1 MKKTALW
8 KDIFREI
15 WQTKARFFSIFA
27 IIALGVGFFSGIKA
41 TGPNMLDTANHY
53 YQTHHLMDLK
63 VQSTYGLSEKEM
75 DFLKG
80 LPEVKAVEGMY
91 TADLLMKE
99 ANATAKVYGY
109 ESKATLNQ
117 YEIVEGRLPE
127 KSGEIALDDTKIMA
141 KHYQIGDTLSLESGD
156 EAKQPIADALKTTT
170 YQVVGFVNSPQFIE
184 NMNRGNSSIGNGTT
198 SAFLVV
204 PNEDFNLPVYTEAYL
219 TFNDTANLAAYTKA
233 YDQKVTAH
241 QTFIEEQIEQI
252 GKERLDSL
260 KVEAEEQIQT
270 NEQQLEEG
278 KKALA
283 DAKTQIEAA
292 NEQLVA
298 GQAQYEQ
305 GKNTFEAGIATGD
318 QQIKEQAQL
327 LTQKEQELATNQQ
340 TVEAGQA
347 RLNEGQAAL
356 DQTKAENLP
365 KIEQG
370 QALLT
375 QLDQLLAL
383 PLDQV
388 SAAQQ
393 QQAIQLGAAYSPDLG
408 NLLMGYFNGLMTQA
422 EARQTVQGI
431 QANLAANAQQ
441 FDTAQNE
448 LNTQQQV
455 LENGRAQLAQ
465 GTQMLT
471 DGKVQLAAARQELA
485 TQKQAGLASLETAK
499 AELADATAQYQTG
512 LAQYEAEKATGEA
525 KLQEG
530 EQKLS
535 EAKKQVASMALPK
548 YYVFD
553 RSIQPG
559 YLEFNDNADRITS
572 LSTAFPV
579 FFFLIAALVS
589 LTTMT
594 RMVEEQR
601 LQIGTLKALGY
612 GNGDILKKFLVYAS
626 VASIAASVVGL
637 LVGFN
642 LFPTV
647 IFNAYSTLYNL
658 PSVRIHY
665 YASYAILSLL
675 VALICT
681 TATVFVT
688 VRVELRA
695 NAASLMRP
703 KAPKSG
709 QRILLERIGFIWNRL
724 SFAQKVTA
732 RNLFRYKQRMFMTIL
747 GVAGCTALI
756 LTGFGLRDSIGDVA
770 PLQFGK
776 VMQYQLAVG
785 LNDQA
790 TNDEKTDYE
799 QLITKHQDITGTLK
813 VAQEKVKTTKK
824 NGKIQDVTLFVP
836 ETAKDLKQFVALEN
850 RKTGKP
856 IKIEENGAV
865 ITEKLAKM
873 YQVKVGDKLKIVD
886 TNNEEYNIPITGI
899 TENYVQHYLYLTPET
914 YQTIFGQQP
923 TYNTELLT
931 YSKEN
936 KEWEDQLGESLLQQ
950 PYVVGT
956 HFISQLSGA
965 LDDTMSSMNIV
976 IMVLIVSAA
985 ALAFVVLYNLT
996 NINVSERVRELS
1008 TIKVLGFYDS
1018 EVTAYIYRENILLSV
1033 FGIIFGLIMG
1043 IGLHRFVLTTAEVD
1057 IAMFSPVIR
1066 WWSYLLASALTLL
1079 FTLIVMWV
1087 MHFKL
1092 KKIDMIEA
1100 LKAVE

>member
-41 TGPNMLDTANHY
+41 TGPNMLDTASHY
-53 YQTHHLMDLK
+53 YETHHLMDLK

-75 DFLKG
+75 NFLKDV
-80 LPEVKAVEGMY
+80 PDVKTVEGMY

-99 ANATAKVYGY
+99 MNATARVYGY
-109 ESKATLNQ
+109 DDKATLNQ
-117 YEIVEGRLPE
+117 YEIVEGKLPE
-127 KSGEIALDDTKIMA
+127 KSGEVAIDYTKAMS
-141 KHYQIGDTLSLESGD
+141 KQYKIGDTLTLESGD
-156 EAKQPIADALKTTT
+156 EAKNPIAKTLKGTT

-184 NMNRGNSSIGNGTT
+184 KINRGNSSIGNGTT
-198 SAFLVV
+198 SAFLVI

-219 TFNDTANLAAYTKA
+219 TFKDTASLSAYTTA
-233 YDQKVTAH
+233 YDEKVAAH
-241 QTFIEEQIEQI
+241 QEYIETNIEQI
-252 GKERLDSL
+252 GKERLDAL
-260 KVEAEEQIQT
+260 KAEAEEQIQT
-270 NEQQLEEG
+270 NEQQLEDG
-278 KKALA
+278 KAALET
-283 DAKTQIEAA
+283 AKNQIEAA
-292 NEQLVA
+292 KEKLTA

-305 GKNTFEAGIATGD
+305 SKATFETEIASGE
-318 QQIKEQAQL
+318 QQIKDQEQL
-327 LTQKEQELATNQQ
+327 LVQNEQELTASKQ
-340 TVEAGQA
+340 TAEQGQA
-347 RLNEGQAAL
+347 SLNEAQTAL
-356 DQTKAENLP
+356 DQSKAENLP

-370 QALLT
+370 QALMT
-375 QLDQLLAL
+375 QLSQLIAL
-383 PLDQV
+383 PVGQV

-393 QQAIQLGAAYSPDLG
+393 QQAIQSAAAYSPYLG
-408 NLLMGYFNGLMTQA
+408 NVLTGYFNGQVTQS
-422 EARQTVQGI
+422 EAQQAVQGI
-431 QANLAANAQQ
+431 QDELTANVQQ
-441 FDTAQNE
+441 FQGAQSE
-448 LNTQQQV
+448 IDVKKQE
-455 LENGRAQLAQ
+455 LENGQAQLTQ
-465 GTQMLT
+465 GEQMLT
-471 DGKVQLAAARQELA
+471 SGKAQLAAAKDELA
-485 TQKQAGLASLETAK
+485 SQKQAGLEALQTAK
-499 AELADATAQYQTG
+499 AELDDAQAQYQTG
-512 LAQYEAEKATGEA
+512 LAQYEAEKATAEA
-525 KLQEG
+525 KLQDG
-530 EQKLS
+530 EKKLS
-535 EAKKQVASMALPK
+535 EAKEQIGAMEMPK

-553 RSIQPG
+553 RSVQPG

-647 IFNAYSTLYNL
+647 IFNAYGTLYNL

-665 YASYAILSLL
+665 YLSYAILSLI

-695 NAASLMRP
+695 NAAELMRP

-709 QRILLERIGFIWNRL
+709 QRILLERIGFIWKRL
-724 SFAQKVTA
+724 SFVQKVTA

-776 VMQYQLAVG
+776 VMEYQLAVG

-790 TNDEKTDYE
+790 TKEEKTAYD
-799 QLITKHQDITGTLK
+799 QLIQDNKEITGALK

-836 ETAKDLKQFVALEN
+836 ETTKDLNQFVALEN

-856 IKIEENGAV
+856 LKVEDKGAV
-865 ITEKLAKM
+865 ISEKLAKM
-873 YQVKVGDKLKIVD
+873 YQVKVGDELKIVD
-886 TNNEEYNIPITGI
+886 ANNDEYSIPITGI
-899 TENYVQHYLYLTPET
+899 TENYVQHYLYLSQET
-914 YQTIFGQQP
+914 YQELFGHKAS
-923 TYNTELLT
+923 YNTELLT
-931 YSKEN
+931 YGKVD
-936 KEWEDQLGESLLQQ
+936 KEWEDKLGEALLQQ

-996 NINVSERVRELS
+996 NINVSERIRELS
-1008 TIKVLGFYDS
+1008 TIKVLGFYDR
-1018 EVTAYIYRENILLSV
+1018 EVTAYIYRENILLSI
-1033 FGIIFGLIMG
+1033 FGILFGLIMG
-1043 IGLHRFVLTTAEVD
+1043 VGLHRFVLTTAEVD
-1057 IAMFSPVIR
+1057 VAMFSPVIR